1 MEKYQKRHKPA
12 FKGGVVKLL
21 KLKRGQSL
29 LDCTLGDGTH
39 TQEALEEGIVVT
51 SLDLDPDSI
60 KRARY
65 FIPKELH
72 KNWKVINTNFAS
84 ISSLEVGTPDAIL
97 MDLGTSQNQLN
108 KASKGFSF
116 NKSAPLDMRFDKENQ
131 AVTAADLVNGLSYKE
146 LSNLFYTLADE
157 VKSRPI
163 AAAIVN
169 ARRYNPIRTTTQL
182 AKIIEQV
189 KGQGKRIHAATKV
202 FQALRMAVNL
212 ERENLRLGLDQA
224 FNILSPKGRFA
235 VISFHS
241 GEDRI
246 VKEFFKKKT
255 KNQEAFL
262 LVNKPLM
269 PTKKETII
277 NNKIRSA
284 KLRLLQKK

>member
-1 MEKYQKRHKPA
+1 MEKYQKRHIPA
-12 FKGGVVKLL
+12 FKGGFVKLL
-21 KLKRGQSL
+21 KLKKGQLL

-39 TQEALEEGIVVT
+39 TQEALEEGIKVI

-72 KNWKVINTNFAS
+72 KNWKVVNANFAS
-84 ISSLEVGTPDAIL
+84 ISSLKIATPDAIL

-116 NKSAPLDMRFDKENQ
+116 SKPAPLDMRFDKKNQ
-131 AVTAADLVNGLSYKE
+131 AVTAADLINGLSYKE
-146 LSNLFYTLADE
+146 LSNLFYTLSDE

-163 AAAIVN
+163 AAAIIN
-169 ARRYNPIRTTTQL
+169 ARRHSPIKTTTQL

-212 ERENLRLGLDQA
+212 ERENLRLGLNQA
-224 FNILSPKGRFA
+224 FDILSPQGRLA

-246 VKEFFKKKT
+246 VKEFFKKKNEN
-255 KNQEAFL
+255 KEAFL
-262 LVNKPLM
+262 LVSKPLM